1 MKRWNQIQITAY
13 LRPEQK
19 TALDRLSKATRVKQA
34 EYLREGLD
42 MVLARYEK
50 ALSGS
55 KK

>member
-19 TALDRLSKATRVKQA
+19 VALDRLSKATRVRQA

-42 MVLARYEK
+42 MVLARY
-50 ALSGS
+50 
-55 KK
+55 KKQLKDAGK